1 MTEEEFIL
9 KLEEEF
15 EDLPKG
21 SLKTDTHF
29 RDIEDWSSMH
39 ALIIIA
45 MIDTEYDVNISGQE
59 LSEIETIHELYSIVQ
74 NKIGG

>member
-1 MTEEEFIL
+1 MTVENFIL

-15 EDLPKG
+15 EDLAKG
-21 SLKTDTHF
+21 SLKADTHF

-45 MIDTEYDVNISGQE
+45 MIDTEYDVSVSGQE
-59 LSEIETIHELYSIVQ
+59 LSEIETVNELFSLVQ
-74 NKIGG
+74 KKMNG